1 MVPSIIIISPQLRL
15 MKDIR
20 DSVVADKFPEFV
32 EKFMKQQFGDGPV
45 PKWIIDALNKVGI
58 SLDSTEVVNS

>member
-1 MVPSIIIISPQLRL
+1 

-58 SLDSTEVVNS
+58 SLDSTEVVNSWK